1 MAESRPVSR
10 FGAVNDGEPYIF
22 HTDPVP
28 IDLYSEGPAGPTW
41 YRIPS
46 WRIEFTCEALKGVD
60 CRVHRGL
67 GHEGQWTLSEAST
80 GFKMFGEL
88 PDDHGTAEGMLAEF
102 CAGRMLKLTPE
113 LVATSIAKAK
123 EILKEKM
130 PSPFAPRSENRTWIP
145 VSERLPDEKGHY
157 LTVVKGVLD
166 GYIVRSQLYK
176 PNAHKA
182 FSGWIHN
189 PVTHWQPLPEAPK

>member
-1 MAESRPVSR
+1 MTNQLDLGPYYSDSQIKGARYLIITPGDQPFMARIVAEVTDLETARKIIRLWNAESS
-10 FGAVNDGEPYIF
+10 A
-22 HTDPVP
+22 
-28 IDLYSEGPAGPTW
+28 A
-41 YRIPS
+41 
-46 WRIEFTCEALKGVD
+46 
-60 CRVHRGL
+60 
-67 GHEGQWTLSEAST
+67 
-80 GFKMFGEL
+80 
-88 PDDHGTAEGMLAEF
+88 
-102 CAGRMLKLTPE
+102 
-113 LVATSIAKAK
+113 
-123 EILKEKM
+123 
-130 PSPFAPRSENRTWIP
+130 SENRTWIP